1 MIFLLYTGTSAL
13 VYDHTENTETQCS
26 YISGDHDDLDNN
38 DDDGSHDGVRDGGD
52 DDDAGGSDDKPEPL

>member
-13 VYDHTENTETQCS
+13 INDHTENTETECS

-38 DDDGSHDGVRDGGD
+38 DDDGGHDGDGDGGD
-52 DDDAGGSDDKPEPL
+52 ESPQF